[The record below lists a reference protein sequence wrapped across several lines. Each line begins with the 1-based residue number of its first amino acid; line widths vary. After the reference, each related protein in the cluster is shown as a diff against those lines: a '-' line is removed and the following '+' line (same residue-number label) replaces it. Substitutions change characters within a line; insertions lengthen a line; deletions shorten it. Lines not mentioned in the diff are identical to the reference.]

1 MGRNRSRSPAVAE
14 TQERRKSSGAVAE
27 TRAAE
32 INLKFLPFSLAF
44 NPGPAILILVVV
56 AKAATGKRTKMYILS
71 APALSGYEKKFESI
85 MELAA
90 EAARLLDCEQEDV
103 VDVISPDGGTVYCYA
118 TQADADADADGAYA
132 IQYTEL
138 AAA

>member
-1 MGRNRSRSPAVAE
+1 
-14 TQERRKSSGAVAE
+14 
-27 TRAAE
+27 
-32 INLKFLPFSLAF
+32 
-44 NPGPAILILVVV
+44 
-56 AKAATGKRTKMYILS
+56 MYILS

>member
-1 MGRNRSRSPAVAE
+1 
-14 TQERRKSSGAVAE
+14 
-27 TRAAE
+27 
-32 INLKFLPFSLAF
+32 
-44 NPGPAILILVVV
+44 
-56 AKAATGKRTKMYILS
+56 
-71 APALSGYEKKFESI
+71 